1 MSTLGRQGSVNQGF
15 NTDLGKFY
23 SFGKG
28 IQNKINKSVET
39 YNKEIEE
46 WNKNHPN
53 EQKRMLELFD
63 MEQFLT
69 NEEYRKIWRI
79 KFGKII
85 VSVFNKIGELL
96 KQIEYKIGD

>member
-15 NTDLGKFY
+15 NTDIGKFY

-46 WNKNHPN
+46 
-53 EQKRMLELFD
+53 
-63 MEQFLT
+63 
-69 NEEYRKIWRI
+69 
-79 KFGKII
+79 
-85 VSVFNKIGELL
+85 
-96 KQIEYKIGD
+96 